1 MARGGGLIPTKRIRP
16 RKEDE
21 FARDAIQKIAVQHD
35 GNFFISRLSP
45 QMRMA
50 FAAPTAQQE
59 FMNEIVKL
67 GAPVRPVDVQGKI
80 EFTSQFFEPHGSF
93 HARIY
98 YPARYADIDLT
109 ISHPVGRWQIDEIA
123 FIPQSEQP
131 GMPAPAAPPQTA
143 PAPQAP
149 PASQVRLHRKL
160 RLHLRVRLHRKL
172 HLQLQL
178 RQELEAKTKSALRF
192 PQGSGYSNK
201 RSSESRQICD
211 HVSIVS
217 RRANNSSF
225 ARNVRPVI
233 IASRFSTF
241 GSASLNT

>member
-1 MARGGGLIPTKRIRP
+1 MKQLKLSSKRKSSGQVLVVLIILVLLLVGAWWWLNSNKQNSA
-16 RKEDE
+16 KEGRD
-21 FARDAIQKIAVQHD
+21 FANEAVQKIAVQHD

-67 GAPVRPVDVQGKI
+67 GAPVRPPDVQGKI

-98 YPARYADIDLT
+98 YPARYADMDLT

-123 FIPQSEQP
+123 FIPQREQP
-131 GMPAPAAPPQTA
+131 AIPAPAAPPPAA

-149 PASQVRLHRKL
+149 PASPGAPAP
-160 RLHLRVRLHRKL
+160 
-172 HLQLQL
+172 
-178 RQELEAKTKSALRF
+178 EAPPASSAG
-192 PQGSGYSNK
+192 P
-201 RSSESRQICD
+201 E
-211 HVSIVS
+211 
-217 RRANNSSF
+217 A
-225 ARNVRPVI
+225 P
-233 IASRFSTF
+233 
-241 GSASLNT
+241 SASTAPPGAGG

>member
-1 MARGGGLIPTKRIRP
+1 MKQLKLSSKRKSSGQVVVLLIIVLLLLGGAWFWLYSS
-16 RKEDE
+16 KENSAKE
-21 FARDAIQKIAVQHD
+21 GRAFANEAFQKIAVQHD

-80 EFTSQFFEPHGSF
+80 EFNSQFFEPHGSF

-123 FIPQSEQP
+123 FIPQREQP
-131 GMPAPAAPPQTA
+131 APPPPAAAPPPPPAAPAPESPAASPGA

-149 PASQVRLHRKL
+149 PASTGAPGAGR
-160 RLHLRVRLHRKL
+160 
-172 HLQLQL
+172 
-178 RQELEAKTKSALRF
+178 
-192 PQGSGYSNK
+192 
-201 RSSESRQICD
+201 
-211 HVSIVS
+211 
-217 RRANNSSF
+217 
-225 ARNVRPVI
+225 
-233 IASRFSTF
+233 
-241 GSASLNT
+241 